1 MAANLSSEAWA
12 QMRHDYEHTERPI
25 EDICAE
31 HGISS
36 GTLRDRMR
44 RWGWTRR
51 RPPIPPE
58 GPLRAPAPQIEPAA
72 QPLATMRACDASA
85 PSLAAPNLAAPN
97 LAAASRAAAPQIET
111 AAPCRPEAP
120 QVAAGEDAPACG
132 KGRDTAIVPR
142 LQNAVAR
149 VVLAIETVAAKLT
162 AEATH
167 PRELER
173 AARALAALTRTLREL
188 NSLLSQ
194 RQPPAA
200 DADDDDPPP
209 EDIDEFRRVLAQRI
223 HAFIA
228 DRTAQRDDDPGPQ

>member
-12 QMRHDYEHTERPI
+12 QIRHDYEHTERPI

-51 RPPIPPE
+51 RPPIPPA
-58 GPLRAPAPQIEPAA
+58 GPLRAPALQIDPAA
-72 QPLATMRACDASA
+72 QPLPTMRACD
-85 PSLAAPNLAAPN
+85 PAAPNLVAPS
-97 LAAASRAAAPQIET
+97 LAAAPQIET

-120 QVAAGEDAPACG
+120 QVAAGEDMPACG
-132 KGRDTAIVPR
+132 EGRDTAIVPR

-149 VVLAIETVAAKLT
+149 VLLAIETVAAKLT

-188 NSLLSQ
+188 NGLLSQ
-194 RQPPAA
+194 RQAPAA
-200 DADDDDPPP
+200 DADDDEPP

-228 DRTAQRDDDPGPQ
+228 DRTAQRHDDCGPQGP

>member
-1 MAANLSSEAWA
+1 MAANLSSEGWA
-12 QMRHDYEHTERPI
+12 QIRHDYEHTDRPV

-58 GPLRAPAPQIEPAA
+58 GPLRAPALQIEPAA
-72 QPLATMRACDASA
+72 QPLPIMRACDPAA
-85 PSLAAPNLAAPN
+85 PSLAAPNLAAPS
-97 LAAASRAAAPQIET
+97 LAAAPQIET
-111 AAPCRPEAP
+111 AAACRPEAP

-132 KGRDTAIVPR
+132 EGRDTAIVPR

-188 NSLLSQ
+188 NGLLSQ
-194 RQPPAA
+194 RQAAAA
-200 DADDDDPPP
+200 DAHDDDDMPA
-209 EDIDEFRRVLAQRI
+209 DIDAFRLDLARRI
-223 HAFIA
+223 DAFVA
-228 DRTAQRDDDPGPQ
+228 ARTGKPDRDGGPPAP

>member
-12 QMRHDYEHTERPI
+12 QIRHDYEHTDRPV

-44 RWGWTRR
+44 RWDWTRR
-51 RPPIPPE
+51 RPPIPPA

-72 QPLATMRACDASA
+72 QPLPAMRACD
-85 PSLAAPNLAAPN
+85 PAAPNLAAPS
-97 LAAASRAAAPQIET
+97 LAAAPQIET

-120 QVAAGEDAPACG
+120 QVAAGEDAGACG
-132 KGRDTAIVPR
+132 EGRDTAIVPR

-149 VVLAIETVAAKLT
+149 VLLAIETVAAKLT

-173 AARALAALTRTLREL
+173 AARVLAALTRTLREL

-228 DRTAQRDDDPGPQ
+228 DRTAQRDDDCGPQGP